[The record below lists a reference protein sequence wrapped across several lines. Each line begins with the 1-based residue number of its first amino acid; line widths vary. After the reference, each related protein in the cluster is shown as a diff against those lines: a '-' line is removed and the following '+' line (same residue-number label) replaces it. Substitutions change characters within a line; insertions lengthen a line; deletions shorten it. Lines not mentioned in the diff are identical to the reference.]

1 MRETMVQTPGKNL
14 RGTLALMLSGAALLL
29 PLAAG
34 AETFRCGQWL
44 VTAESTLDEL
54 TQKCGAPTSRESK
67 TEDIK
72 ARNRNNGLM
81 IKTGETTTERWTYD
95 RGTGA
100 APMVVTIV
108 DGRIKSIER
117 LKK

>member
-1 MRETMVQTPGKNL
+1 MKIRT
-14 RGTLALMLSGAALLL
+14 AIAAAAMLL
-29 PLAAG
+29 PLAAS
-34 AETFRCGQWL
+34 ADTFRCGKWL
-44 VTAESTLDEL
+44 ITSEITLQEL

-72 ARNRNNGLM
+72 VKNRNNGLM
-81 IKTGETTTERWTYD
+81 LKAGETTTEKWTFD

-100 APMVVTIV
+100 VPMVVVIV

-117 LKK
+117 LEK

>member
-1 MRETMVQTPGKNL
+1 MNFREASVP
-14 RGTLALMLSGAALLL
+14 MLSVAALLL
-29 PLAAG
+29 PLSAG
-34 AETFRCGQWL
+34 AETFRCGKWL
-44 VTAESTLDEL
+44 VTEELTLDEL

-72 ARNRNNGLM
+72 VRNRNNGLM

-100 APMVVTIV
+100 APMVVIIV

-117 LKK
+117 LRK

>member
-1 MRETMVQTPGKNL
+1 MVQTPVENF
-14 RGTLALMLSGAALLL
+14 RGAIFLMLSGAALLL
-29 PLAAG
+29 PLSAD
-34 AETFRCGQWL
+34 AETFRCGKWL
-44 VTAESTLDEL
+44 VTEELTLEEL
-54 TQKCGAPTSRESK
+54 TQKCGTPTSRESK

-81 IKTGETTTERWTYD
+81 IKTGETTTERWVYD

-100 APMVVTIV
+100 VPMVVIIV

-117 LKK
+117 LEK